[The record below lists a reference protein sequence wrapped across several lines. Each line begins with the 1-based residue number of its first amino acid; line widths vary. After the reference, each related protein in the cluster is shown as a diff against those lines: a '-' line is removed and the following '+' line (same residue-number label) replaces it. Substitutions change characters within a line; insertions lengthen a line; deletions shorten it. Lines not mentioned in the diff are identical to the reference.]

1 MEQDPEGVDVES
13 MEAINALLLTF
24 WWYLETVDL
33 RYDDLTARE
42 QTKVL
47 NYYIKHHVRIV

>member
-1 MEQDPEGVDVES
+1 MEEEPEGVDIES

-24 WWYLETVDL
+24 WWYLEDVGL
-33 RYDDLTARE
+33 RYDDLTERE

-47 NYYIKHHVRIV
+47 NYYIKHHVRII